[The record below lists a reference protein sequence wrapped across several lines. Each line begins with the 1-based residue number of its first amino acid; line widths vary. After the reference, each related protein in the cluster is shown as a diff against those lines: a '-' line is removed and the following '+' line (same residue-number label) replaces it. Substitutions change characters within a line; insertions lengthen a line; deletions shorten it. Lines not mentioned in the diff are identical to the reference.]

1 MNMKPLEFKA
11 RFQKAQGPAPEG
23 IDLDLGKFRDFPRE
37 RIEELEIDDASK
49 ALLRE
54 VGFPEDAAPFLSFGV
69 GSDKVLKKLS
79 SAFSFMDRE
88 FDRYRLLGSNGSGDF
103 VCIDESDGSVIY
115 LNHDSNMKRV
125 FINSSVLQFAE
136 SLCLMAEV
144 IQSHFAVDFGAALAR
159 IDSAALDVD
168 AMWPGEYEMMKESMD

>member
-1 MNMKPLEFKA
+1 MTPREFKT
-11 RFQKAQGPAPEG
+11 RFQKAQEPAPEG
-23 IDLDLGKFRDFPRE
+23 VDLDLGRFRDFPRE
-37 RIEELEIDDASK
+37 RIEELKIDEASK

-54 VGFPEDAAPFLSFGV
+54 VGLPEEAAPFLSFGD
-69 GSDKVLKKLS
+69 GPDKVLKKLS
-79 SAFSFMDRE
+79 SASSFLDRE

-136 SLCLMAEV
+136 SLCLMAEA
-144 IQSHFAVDFGAALAR
+144 IQSDFAFDFGLALAR
-159 IDSAALDVD
+159 IDPAALNLD
-168 AMWPGEYEMMKESMD
+168 AMWPVEYEMIKGSMG